1 MECSGHIR
9 DGVGSFIDEG
19 LGCLSERERGGAN
32 EIAGGGTMGR
42 GRGLLEGRLETIR
55 EGLHGAAARSLS
67 QKVGEFFREGMSCY

>member
-19 LGCLSERERGGAN
+19 LGCLSKWERDEAN

-55 EGLHGAAARSLS
+55 EGLHGGAARSLS
-67 QKVGEFFREGMSCY
+67 QKGWGVF

>member
-1 MECSGHIR
+1 
-9 DGVGSFIDEG
+9 
-19 LGCLSERERGGAN
+19 
-32 EIAGGGTMGR
+32 MGR

>member
-19 LGCLSERERGGAN
+19 LGCLSKRERGKAN

-55 EGLHGAAARSLS
+55 EGLHGAYRRRG
-67 QKVGEFFREGMSCY
+67 GEFFREGMSCY

>member
-19 LGCLSERERGGAN
+19 LGCLSKWERDGAK

-55 EGLHGAAARSLS
+55 EGRRLHGAYRRRG
-67 QKVGEFFREGMSCY
+67 GEFFREGMSCY

>member
-9 DGVGSFIDEG
+9 DGLGSVIDEG

-42 GRGLLEGRLETIR
+42 GRGGRRLIE
-55 EGLHGAAARSLS
+55 EGAAWSLS
-67 QKVGEFFREGMSCY
+67 QKGWGVF

>member
-19 LGCLSERERGGAN
+19 LGCLSKWERDEAN

-42 GRGLLEGRLETIR
+42 GRGLFG
-55 EGLHGAAARSLS
+55 G
-67 QKVGEFFREGMSCY
+67 KVGDY

>member
-19 LGCLSERERGGAN
+19 LGCLSERERGKAN
-32 EIAGGGTMGR
+32 EIAGRGTMR

-55 EGLHGAAARSLS
+55 EGLHGGAARSLS
-67 QKVGEFFREGMSCY
+67 QKGWGVF

>member
-19 LGCLSERERGGAN
+19 LGCLSKWERDEAN

-55 EGLHGAAARSLS
+55 EGRRLIEEGLHGAYLRGNELLL
-67 QKVGEFFREGMSCY
+67 ERL